1 MNDYIYP
8 TYVRTELGWHAGSHT
23 IGRARC
29 VSFRTR
35 IYNEPSTID
44 SSFAKALQR
53 KCQRVNGVNDN
64 ELAPLDIRTSTHF
77 DIQYYKNLLNK
88 KGLLHSDQEL
98 YNGTSADSR
107 VKKYAANTTR
117 FFKDFAR
124 AMVKMGKIKP
134 LTGSKGEIRI
144 NCRKPN

>member
-1 MNDYIYP
+1 MGG
-8 TYVRTELGWHAGSHT
+8 RRAGSHT

-29 VSFRTR
+29 TSFSTR
-35 IYNEPSTID
+35 IYNESSID
-44 SSFAKALQR
+44 SSFAKSLQR
-53 KCQRVNGVNDN
+53 KCPESGINDN

-107 VKKYAANTTR
+107 VKKYAADTTL

>member
-1 MNDYIYP
+1 V
-8 TYVRTELGWHAGSHT
+8 TGSHT
-23 IGRARC
+23 IGRAKC
-29 VSFRTR
+29 TSFRPR
-35 IYNEPSTID
+35 IYNESSID
-44 SSFAKALQR
+44 SCFAKSLQR
-53 KCQRVNGVNDN
+53 KCPVSGNDN
-64 ELAPLDIRTSTHF
+64 KLVPLDVRTSTHF

-98 YNGTSADSR
+98 YNGTSADSL
-107 VKKYAANTTR
+107 VKKYSTHTAV

-144 NCRKPN
+144 NCRKVN